1 MAGYK
6 NKSKSSS
13 KGRKVKSKSKSKSKS
28 SPVPVQ
34 QQTIEIGNETLVTT
48 VRALAQAGGG
58 FANMLMTA
66 LAAAVAGAGG
76 QPLPA
81 GTRFVIQPWASSRR
95 CTNMPPLSAHPLF
108 SPERP
113 DTPASAITSCEG
125 ESAVRACSPKA
136 IFLKGPRPLFGRW
149 LFLGKRRGGFRKGQ
163 VWRCPKEA

>member
-81 GTRFVIQPWASSRR
+81 GTRFVIQPWAPAGGYESSSSSEDDDYIAGLLAPNAFDRSVDQIVQAGRLRPGRIRR
-95 CTNMPPLSAHPLF
+95 PGP
-108 SPERP
+108 RR
-113 DTPASAITSCEG
+113 PAS
-125 ESAVRACSPKA
+125 P
-136 IFLKGPRPLFGRW
+136 
-149 LFLGKRRGGFRKGQ
+149 
-163 VWRCPKEA
+163 